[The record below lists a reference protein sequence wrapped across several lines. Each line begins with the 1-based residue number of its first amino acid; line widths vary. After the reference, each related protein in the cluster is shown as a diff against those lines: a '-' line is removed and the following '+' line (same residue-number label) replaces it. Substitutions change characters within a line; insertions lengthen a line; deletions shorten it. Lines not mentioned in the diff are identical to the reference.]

1 MSKAF
6 LPRKAFEAHWH
17 QVMGG
22 DLAKQ
27 PKLRHVGIFVRGKK
41 PAKVAKPRKTALD
54 LETMGSLNLVVL
66 EFPGALMPYDFLNEL
81 GDVWVSGHVRPNA
94 FVLLRKDKNGTLAGM
109 EGGRVMGDS
118 DIAAT
123 NAILAVIAGDR
134 TGRSDMRSRIEK
146 AISAAEK
153 GDFGLPITDI
163 KAIGKNLRRNRSAI
177 VILFE
182 NTWERRL
189 KEVAA
194 QYGGTVSRQQLVDPG
209 AFAARARKT
218 AAGTRRSARDRDEGD
233 DR

>member
-22 DLAKQ
+22 DLARQ
-27 PKLRHVGIFVRGKK
+27 PKLRHVGIFVRGRK
-41 PAKVAKPRKTALD
+41 PAKVARPRKTAISRLD
-54 LETMGSLNLVVL
+54 LRTMGSLNLVVL
-66 EFPGALMPYDFLNEL
+66 EFRGALMPYDFLNEL
-81 GDVWVSGHVRPNA
+81 RDVWNSGHVRPNA
-94 FVLLRKDKNGTLAGM
+94 FILLRKDKTGALAGM

-123 NAILAVIAGDR
+123 NALLAAIAGHR

-146 AISAAEK
+146 AITAAKK
-153 GDFGLPITDI
+153 GDFGLPMADI
-163 KAIGKNLRRNRSAI
+163 QAIGKKLWRNQSAI
-177 VILFE
+177 ILLLE

-194 QYGGTVSRQQLVDPG
+194 QYGGTVSSQQTMAPDTL
-209 AFAARARKT
+209 AARARKIG
-218 AAGTRRSARDRDEGD
+218 AGTRRSARGSKA
-233 DR
+233 